1 MKKIISLAL
10 ALSTFA
16 VAFAQPTKKSVNPY
30 EQEYQERI
38 KQKEID
44 GIYIPKDLND
54 AFTQLD
60 QLIDDADKD
69 KTRSVEE
76 ELAVKKLFPTLGRW
90 MWVNWHFM
98 EGSRLS
104 AYLASYGLKS
114 PEDMSS
120 FLIRSYHRYLN
131 KKDLDIKGQMA
142 VFKAKYEQKKQDKM
156 ARIQQQLRKETGDTN
171 LVVKPVEQKK
181 PK

>member
-1 MKKIISLAL
+1 MKKIISFAL
-10 ALSTFA
+10 LFA
-16 VAFAQPTKKSVNPY
+16 ISANSFAQPTKNETNPY
-30 EQEYQERI
+30 EQEYQQRI

-44 GIYIPKDLND
+44 GVYIPKDLND
-54 AFTQLD
+54 AFAQLD

-76 ELAVKKLFPTLGRW
+76 ELAVKKLLPTLGRW

-131 KKDLDIKGQMA
+131 KKDIDIKGQMA

-156 ARIQQQLRKETGDTN
+156 ARIQEQLRKETGDTN
-171 LVVKPVEQKK
+171 IIVKPVDKK
-181 PK
+181 KTK